1 MKNRRRVGAA
11 VAALLLGGAG
21 LAITASPAQAAET
34 TFKVKCVPPAGG
46 GSPVEGETTAKVTAP
61 ATAKVGDEVEVS
73 WETVKPA
80 SNNTDLMDIPKDSV
94 QPTGWITVGGG
105 GGELKVVGEKK
116 NPPIPKK
123 APMQLSTMSGKLKLT
138 KAGKITLTPGKY
150 DVAVTFS
157 FGTFVT
163 KCAPVGEVT
172 GGATID
178 VSAGTSGGTTTGGT
192 TNGGTTTGGTTTGG
206 TTTGGTT
213 SGGTTTGGTT
223 TGGTTTGGTTTGGS
237 TTGGTTSG
245 GTTTGGTTSGGTTG
259 GSGGQTDFPGKAVEV
274 AFDCGPV
281 VPGGIKTPVTINAK
295 KNGGSYDLTVKTA
308 KGAMAAPM
316 ALPAGA
322 LKPSMDVK
330 LGGADSGTVKV
341 SGPANAEPIPDKAP
355 VSLSDMTG
363 TYKPGKSGKVTL
375 SPDRL
380 TIDVTMA
387 PGSTP
392 INVPCKATS
401 SGVSLEL
408 DTAAQPGG
416 SGSSSGGTGSSG
428 GSATGSSGGL
438 AETGAEDEGGLQA
451 LALVA
456 GTVIL
461 LGGAVFTFTPW
472 RRLRGGGT
480 R

>member
-1 MKNRRRVGAA
+1 MKTQRRVSAA
-11 VAALLLGGAG
+11 VIALLLGGAG
-21 LAITASPAQAAET
+21 IAIGATPAQAAET
-34 TFKVKCVPPAGG
+34 KFNVKCVPPAGG
-46 GSPVEGETTAKVTAP
+46 GDPVEGETTAKVTAP
-61 ATAKVGDEVEVS
+61 ASAKVGDEVDVS

-80 SNNTDLMDIPKDSV
+80 SNNTDLMDIPQDSV

-123 APMQLSTMSGKLKLT
+123 APMQMSTMKGKLKLT

-163 KCAPVGEVT
+163 KCAPTGDVGV
-172 GGATID
+172 GATID
-178 VSAGTSGGTTTGGT
+178 VAAGTSGGTTNGGA
-192 TNGGTTTGGTTTGG
+192 TNGGATNGGATNGGATNGGATTGGATNGG
-206 TTTGGTT
+206 ATNGGAT
-213 SGGTTTGGTT
+213 SGGTTAGG
-223 TGGTTTGGTTTGGS
+223 
-237 TTGGTTSG
+237 
-245 GTTTGGTTSGGTTG
+245 
-259 GSGGQTDFPGKAVEV
+259 GGQTDFPGKPVEV

-308 KGAMAAPM
+308 KGAMASPM

-322 LKPSMDVK
+322 LKPSMNIK
-330 LGGADSGTVKV
+330 LGGADSGMVKV

-363 TYKPGKSGKVTL
+363 TYKPGKTGKVTL
-375 SPDRL
+375 SPDQL

-387 PGSTP
+387 PGATP
-392 INVPCKATS
+392 INVPCKAAS

-408 DTAAQPGG
+408 DTTAQEGG
-416 SGSSSGGTGSSG
+416 SGSPATTGST
-428 GSATGSSGGL
+428 GSAGASGGL
-438 AETGAEDEGGLQA
+438 AETGAEDEGGIKA

-472 RRLRGGGT
+472 RRLRGT

>member
-1 MKNRRRVGAA
+1 MKTQRRVSAA
-11 VAALLLGGAG
+11 VVALLLGGAG
-21 LAITASPAQAAET
+21 IAISASPAVAAEA

-46 GSPVEGETTAKVTAP
+46 GDPVEGETTAKITAP
-61 ATAKVGDEVEVS
+61 ATAKVGDEVEVV

-80 SNNTDLMDIPKDSV
+80 SNNTDLMDIPQDSV
-94 QPTGWITVGGG
+94 QPTGWIAVGGG
-105 GGELKVVGEKK
+105 TELKVVGEKK

-123 APMQLSTMSGKLKLT
+123 APMVMSPMKAKLKLT

-150 DVAVTFS
+150 EVAVTFS

-163 KCAPVGEVT
+163 KCAPTGEVK

-178 VSAGTSGGTTTGGT
+178 VAAGSSGGT
-192 TNGGTTTGGTTTGG
+192 TNGGTTNGGTTNGG
-206 TTTGGTT
+206 TTNGGTTNGGTT
-213 SGGTTTGGTT
+213 SGGG
-223 TGGTTTGGTTTGGS
+223 
-237 TTGGTTSG
+237 
-245 GTTTGGTTSGGTTG
+245 
-259 GSGGQTDFPGKAVEV
+259 GGQTDFPGKAVEV

-295 KNGGSYDLTVKTA
+295 KNGGGYDLTVKTA

-322 LKPSMDVK
+322 LKPSMNVK

-341 SGPANAEPIPDKAP
+341 AGPANAEPIPDKAP
-355 VSLSDMTG
+355 VSLNDMTG
-363 TYKPGKSGKVTL
+363 TYKPGKTGKVTL
-375 SPDRL
+375 SPDQL

-408 DTAAQPGG
+408 DTTAQAGG
-416 SGSSSGGTGSSG
+416 SGSPSTTGATSGGP
-428 GSATGSSGGL
+428 GGL
-438 AETGAEDEGGLQA
+438 ADTGAEDEGGIKA

-461 LGGAVFTFTPW
+461 LGGAVFTLTPW
-472 RRLRGGGT
+472 RRLRGT

>member
-1 MKNRRRVGAA
+1 MKTQRRVSAA
-11 VAALLLGGAG
+11 VIALLLGGAG
-21 LAITASPAQAAET
+21 IAIGAAPAQAAET
-34 TFKVKCVPPAGG
+34 KFNVKCVPPAGG
-46 GSPVEGETTAKVTAP
+46 GDPVEGETTAKVTAP
-61 ATAKVGDEVEVS
+61 ASAKVGDEVEVT

-80 SNNTDLMDIPKDSV
+80 SNNTDLMDIPQDSV

-123 APMQLSTMSGKLKLT
+123 APMQMSTMKGKLKLT

-163 KCAPVGEVT
+163 KCAPTGAVGV
-172 GGATID
+172 GATID
-178 VSAGTSGGTTTGGT
+178 VAAGTTGGT
-192 TNGGTTTGGTTTGG
+192 TNGGATNGGATNGG
-206 TTTGGTT
+206 ATNGGATN
-213 SGGTTTGGTT
+213 GGATNGGATN
-223 TGGTTTGGTTTGGS
+223 GGATNGGATNGGA
-237 TTGGTTSG
+237 
-245 GTTTGGTTSGGTTG
+245 
-259 GSGGQTDFPGKAVEV
+259 GGQTDFPGKPVEV

-308 KGAMAAPM
+308 KGAMASPM

-322 LKPSMDVK
+322 LKPSMNIK
-330 LGGADSGTVKV
+330 LGGADSGMVKV

-363 TYKPGKSGKVTL
+363 TYKPGKTGKVTL
-375 SPDRL
+375 SPDQL

-387 PGSTP
+387 PGATP
-392 INVPCKATS
+392 INVPCKAAS

-408 DTAAQPGG
+408 DTTAQEGG
-416 SGSSSGGTGSSG
+416 SGSPSTTGST
-428 GSATGSSGGL
+428 SASGGL
-438 AETGAEDEGGLQA
+438 AETGAGDDGGIKA

-472 RRLRGGGT
+472 RRLRGT

>member
-1 MKNRRRVGAA
+1 MKNRRRVSAA
-11 VAALLLGGAG
+11 LVALLLGGAG
-21 LAITASPAQAAET
+21 LAITAPTAQAAEA

-61 ATAKVGDEVEVS
+61 ATAKVGDEVDVS

-80 SNNTDLMDIPKDSV
+80 SNNTDLMDIPQDSV

-123 APMQLSTMSGKLKLT
+123 APMQMSTMKGKLKLT

-150 DVAVTFS
+150 DVAVSFP

-163 KCAPVGEVT
+163 KCAPVGEVK

-178 VSAGTSGGTTTGGT
+178 VSGGS
-192 TNGGTTTGGTTTGG
+192 TGGTTT
-206 TTTGGTT
+206 
-213 SGGTTTGGTT
+213 GGTTTGGTT

-237 TTGGTTSG
+237 TTGGS
-245 GTTTGGTTSGGTTG
+245 TTG
-259 GSGGQTDFPGKAVEV
+259 GSTASGGSGGGGGQTDFPGKAVEV
-274 AFDCGPV
+274 AFDCGAV
-281 VPGGIKTPVTINAK
+281 VPGGIKTPVTINAR

-375 SPDRL
+375 SPDQL

-408 DTAAQPGG
+408 DTTAQPGG
-416 SGSSSGGTGSSG
+416 SGSSTSTGGAAASG
-428 GSATGSSGGL
+428 GGL
-438 AETGAEDEGGLQA
+438 ADTGAEDEGGIKA

-472 RRLRGGGT
+472 RRLRGT

>member
-1 MKNRRRVGAA
+1 MV
-11 VAALLLGGAG
+11 ALLFGGAG
-21 LAITASPAQAAET
+21 IAISASPALAAEA

-46 GSPVEGETTAKVTAP
+46 GDPVEGETTAKITAP
-61 ATAKVGDEVEVS
+61 ATAKVGDEVDVV

-80 SNNTDLMDIPKDSV
+80 SNNTDLMDIPQDSV
-94 QPTGWITVGGG
+94 QPTGWIAVGGG
-105 GGELKVVGEKK
+105 MGELKVVGEKK

-123 APMQLSTMSGKLKLT
+123 APMVMSPMKGKLKLT

-163 KCAPVGEVT
+163 KCAPTGEVK

-178 VSAGTSGGTTTGGT
+178 VAAGSSGGTTS
-192 TNGGTTTGGTTTGG
+192 
-206 TTTGGTT
+206 GGTT
-213 SGGTTTGGTT
+213 SGGTTTGGA
-223 TGGTTTGGTTTGGS
+223 TTGGS
-237 TTGGTTSG
+237 TTGGGSTTTSG
-245 GTTTGGTTSGGTTG
+245 GSTTGGG
-259 GSGGQTDFPGKAVEV
+259 GGQTDFPGKPVEV
-274 AFDCGPV
+274 SFDCGPV

-322 LKPSMDVK
+322 LKPSMNVK

-355 VSLSDMTG
+355 VSLNDMTG
-363 TYKPGKSGKVTL
+363 TYKPGKTGKVTL
-375 SPDRL
+375 SPDQL

-392 INVPCKATS
+392 INVPCKAAS

-416 SGSSSGGTGSSG
+416 SGS
-428 GSATGSSGGL
+428 ATTTSTSGGL
-438 AETGAEDEGGLQA
+438 ADTGAEDEGGIKA

-472 RRLRGGGT
+472 RRLRGT

>member
-1 MKNRRRVGAA
+1 MSAA
-11 VAALLLGGAG
+11 VIALLLGGAG
-21 LAITASPAQAAET
+21 IAIGATPAQAAET
-34 TFKVKCVPPAGG
+34 KFNVKCVPPAGG
-46 GSPVEGETTAKVTAP
+46 GDPVQGETTAKISAP
-61 ATAKVGDEVEVS
+61 ASAKVGDEVDVS

-80 SNNTDLMDIPKDSV
+80 SNNTDLMDIPQDSV

-123 APMQLSTMSGKLKLT
+123 APMQMSTMKGKLKLT

-163 KCAPVGEVT
+163 KCAPTGDVGV
-172 GGATID
+172 GATID
-178 VSAGTSGGTTTGGT
+178 VAAGTSGGTTNGGA
-192 TNGGTTTGGTTTGG
+192 TNGGATDGGATNGG
-206 TTTGGTT
+206 ATNGGAANGGATNGGAANGGAT
-213 SGGTTTGGTT
+213 SGGAANGGA
-223 TGGTTTGGTTTGGS
+223 
-237 TTGGTTSG
+237 TS
-245 GTTTGGTTSGGTTG
+245 G
-259 GSGGQTDFPGKAVEV
+259 GSGGQTDFPGKPVEV

-295 KNGGSYDLTVKTA
+295 KNGGSYGLTVKTA
-308 KGAMAAPM
+308 KGAMASPM

-322 LKPSMDVK
+322 LKPSMNIK

-363 TYKPGKSGKVTL
+363 TYKPGKTGKVTL
-375 SPDRL
+375 SPDQL

-387 PGSTP
+387 PGATP
-392 INVPCKATS
+392 INVPCKAAS

-408 DTAAQPGG
+408 DTTAQSGG
-416 SGSSSGGTGSSG
+416 SGSPSTTGST
-428 GSATGSSGGL
+428 SASGGL
-438 AETGAEDEGGLQA
+438 AETGAEDEGGIKA

-472 RRLRGGGT
+472 RRLRGT

>member
-1 MKNRRRVGAA
+1 MSAAA
-11 VAALLLGGAG
+11 VALLLGGAG
-21 LAITASPAQAAET
+21 IAISASPALAGEAT
-34 TFKVKCVPPAGG
+34 YKVKCVPPAGG
-46 GSPVEGETTAKVTAP
+46 GSPVEGETTAKITAP
-61 ATAKVGDEVEVS
+61 ATAKVGDEVDVV

-80 SNNTDLMDIPKDSV
+80 SNNTDLMDIPQDAV
-94 QPTGWITVGGG
+94 QPTGWIALGGG
-105 GGELKVVGEKK
+105 MGELKVVGEKK

-123 APMQLSTMSGKLKLT
+123 APMVMSPMKGKLKLT

-163 KCAPVGEVT
+163 KCAPQGAVSA
-172 GGATID
+172 GATID
-178 VSAGTSGGTTTGGT
+178 VSAGSSGGT
-192 TNGGTTTGGTTTGG
+192 TNGGTTNGGTTG
-206 TTTGGTT
+206 TAG
-213 SGGTTTGGTT
+213 
-223 TGGTTTGGTTTGGS
+223 TTGGS
-237 TTGGTTSG
+237 TGSAGTTGSTTSSGGSTTSG
-245 GTTTGGTTSGGTTG
+245 GATSTGGSTSGGG
-259 GSGGQTDFPGKAVEV
+259 GGRTDFPGKAVEV

-295 KNGGSYDLTVKTA
+295 KNGGKYDLTVKTA

-322 LKPSMDVK
+322 LKPSMDVR
-330 LGGADSGTVKV
+330 LGGADSGKVKV
-341 SGPANAEPIPDKAP
+341 SGPANAEPIPDKGP

-363 TYKPGKSGKVTL
+363 TYTPGKTGKVTL
-375 SPDRL
+375 SPDQL

-387 PGSTP
+387 PGATP
-392 INVPCKATS
+392 INVPCKAAS

-416 SGSSSGGTGSSG
+416 SGSPTTTGNTTAG
-428 GSATGSSGGL
+428 APTTSGGL
-438 AETGAEDEGGLQA
+438 AETGAEDEGGIKA

-456 GTVIL
+456 GTVVL

-472 RRLRGGGT
+472 RRLRGT

>member
-80 SNNTDLMDIPKDSV
+80 SNNTDLMDIPQDSV

-123 APMQLSTMSGKLKLT
+123 APMQMSTMKGKLKLT

-163 KCAPVGEVT
+163 KCAPVGEVK

-178 VSAGTSGGTTTGGT
+178 VSAG
-192 TNGGTTTGGTTTGG
+192 
-206 TTTGGTT
+206 T

-223 TGGTTTGGTTTGGS
+223 TGGTTTGGTTTGG
-237 TTGGTTSG
+237 TTTG
-245 GTTTGGTTSGGTTG
+245 GTTTGGATTGGTTTSSG
-259 GSGGQTDFPGKAVEV
+259 GSGSGGGGGQTDFPGKAVEV

-295 KNGGSYDLTVKTA
+295 KNGGGYDLTVKTA

-363 TYKPGKSGKVTL
+363 TYTPGKSGKVTL

-392 INVPCKATS
+392 INVPCKAAS

-408 DTAAQPGG
+408 DTTAQPGG
-416 SGSSSGGTGSSG
+416 SGSSTGGSG
-428 GSATGSSGGL
+428 GSGTSGGL
-438 AETGAEDEGGLQA
+438 AETGAEDEGGIKA

-456 GTVIL
+456 GTVVL

-472 RRLRGGGT
+472 RRLRGS

>member
-1 MKNRRRVGAA
+1 MKNRRRVSAA
-11 VAALLLGGAG
+11 LVALLLGGAG
-21 LAITASPAQAAET
+21 LAITAPTAQAAEA

-61 ATAKVGDEVEVS
+61 ATAKVGDEVDVS

-80 SNNTDLMDIPKDSV
+80 SNNTDLMDIPQDSV

-123 APMQLSTMSGKLKLT
+123 APMQMSTMKGKLKLT

-150 DVAVTFS
+150 DVAVSFS

-163 KCAPVGEVT
+163 KCAPVGEVK

-178 VSAGTSGGTTTGGT
+178 VSGGSSGGTTTGGT
-192 TNGGTTTGGTTTGG
+192 TT
-206 TTTGGTT
+206 
-213 SGGTTTGGTT
+213 GGTTTGGTT

-237 TTGGTTSG
+237 TASG
-245 GTTTGGTTSGGTTG
+245 GSGGG
-259 GSGGQTDFPGKAVEV
+259 GGQTDFPGKAVEV
-274 AFDCGPV
+274 AFDCGAV

-375 SPDRL
+375 SPDQL

-408 DTAAQPGG
+408 DTTAQPGG
-416 SGSSSGGTGSSG
+416 SGSSTSTGGAAASG
-428 GSATGSSGGL
+428 GGL
-438 AETGAEDEGGLQA
+438 AETGAEDEGGIKA

-472 RRLRGGGT
+472 RRLRGT

>member
-1 MKNRRRVGAA
+1 MSAA
-11 VAALLLGGAG
+11 VIALLLGGAG
-21 LAITASPAQAAET
+21 IAIGATPAQAAET
-34 TFKVKCVPPAGG
+34 KFNVKCVPPAGG
-46 GSPVEGETTAKVTAP
+46 GAPVEGETTAKVTAP
-61 ATAKVGDEVEVS
+61 ASAKVGDEVDVS

-80 SNNTDLMDIPKDSV
+80 SNNTDLMDIPQDAV

-123 APMQLSTMSGKLKLT
+123 APMQMSVMKGKLKLT

-163 KCAPVGEVT
+163 KCAPTGAVGV
-172 GGATID
+172 GATID
-178 VSAGTSGGTTTGGT
+178 VAAGS
-192 TNGGTTTGGTTTGG
+192 
-206 TTTGGTT
+206 

-223 TGGTTTGGTTTGGS
+223 TGGTTTAGSTTGGATTTGGS
-237 TTGGTTSG
+237 TGGSTGGG
-245 GTTTGGTTSGGTTG
+245 
-259 GSGGQTDFPGKAVEV
+259 GGQTDFPGKAVEV

-341 SGPANAEPIPDKAP
+341 TGPANAEPIPDKAP

-375 SPDRL
+375 SPDQL

-387 PGSTP
+387 PGATP
-392 INVPCKATS
+392 INVPCKAAS

-416 SGSSSGGTGSSG
+416 SGSSTASGGGSS
-428 GSATGSSGGL
+428 TSGGL
-438 AETGAEDEGGLQA
+438 AETGAQDEGGIKA

-472 RRLRGGGT
+472 RRLRGT

>member
-80 SNNTDLMDIPKDSV
+80 SNNTDLMDIPQDSV

-123 APMQLSTMSGKLKLT
+123 APMQMSTMKGKLKLT

-163 KCAPVGEVT
+163 KCAPVGEVK

-178 VSAGTSGGTTTGGT
+178 VSAGS
-192 TNGGTTTGGTTTGG
+192 
-206 TTTGGTT
+206 

-223 TGGTTTGGTTTGGS
+223 TGGTTTGGTTTGGA
-237 TTGGTTSG
+237 TTGGTTTSSG
-245 GTTTGGTTSGGTTG
+245 GSGGG
-259 GSGGQTDFPGKAVEV
+259 GGQTDFPGKAVEV

-295 KNGGSYDLTVKTA
+295 KNGGGYDLTVKTA

-363 TYKPGKSGKVTL
+363 TYTPGKSGKVTL

-392 INVPCKATS
+392 INVPCKAAS

-408 DTAAQPGG
+408 DTTAQPGG
-416 SGSSSGGTGSSG
+416 SGSSTG
-428 GSATGSSGGL
+428 GSGTSGGL
-438 AETGAEDEGGLQA
+438 AETGAEDEGGIKA

-456 GTVIL
+456 GTVVL

-472 RRLRGGGT
+472 RRLRGS

>member
-80 SNNTDLMDIPKDSV
+80 SNNTDLMDIPQDSV

-123 APMQLSTMSGKLKLT
+123 APMQMSTMKGKLKLT

-163 KCAPVGEVT
+163 KCAPVGEVK

-178 VSAGTSGGTTTGGT
+178 VSAGS
-192 TNGGTTTGGTTTGG
+192 
-206 TTTGGTT
+206 

-223 TGGTTTGGTTTGGS
+223 TGGTTTGGTTTGGT
-237 TTGGTTSG
+237 TTGGATTG
-245 GTTTGGTTSGGTTG
+245 GTTTGGATTGGTTTSSG
-259 GSGGQTDFPGKAVEV
+259 GSGGGGGQTDFPGKAVEV

-295 KNGGSYDLTVKTA
+295 KNGGGYDLTVKTA

-363 TYKPGKSGKVTL
+363 TYTPGKSGKVTL

-392 INVPCKATS
+392 INVPCKAAS

-408 DTAAQPGG
+408 DTTAQPGG
-416 SGSSSGGTGSSG
+416 SGSSTGGSGSSG
-428 GSATGSSGGL
+428 TSGGL
-438 AETGAEDEGGLQA
+438 AETGAEDEGGIKA

-456 GTVIL
+456 GTVVL

-472 RRLRGGGT
+472 RRLRGS

>member
-1 MKNRRRVGAA
+1 MKTQRRVSAA
-11 VAALLLGGAG
+11 VVALLLGGAG
-21 LAITASPAQAAET
+21 IAISASPAVAAEA

-46 GSPVEGETTAKVTAP
+46 GDPVEGETTAKITAP
-61 ATAKVGDEVEVS
+61 ATAKVGDEVEVV

-94 QPTGWITVGGG
+94 QPTGWIAVGGAG
-105 GGELKVVGEKK
+105 TGELKVVGEKK

-123 APMQLSTMSGKLKLT
+123 APMVMSPMKAKLKLT

-150 DVAVTFS
+150 EVAVSFS

-163 KCAPVGEVT
+163 KCAPTGEVK

-178 VSAGTSGGTTTGGT
+178 VAAGSSGGTTDGGT
-192 TNGGTTTGGTTTGG
+192 TNGGNTNGGNNNGGTAN
-206 TTTGGTT
+206 GGTT
-213 SGGTTTGGTT
+213 SGGG
-223 TGGTTTGGTTTGGS
+223 
-237 TTGGTTSG
+237 
-245 GTTTGGTTSGGTTG
+245 
-259 GSGGQTDFPGKAVEV
+259 GGQTDFPGKAVEV

-322 LKPSMDVK
+322 LKPSMNVK

-341 SGPANAEPIPDKAP
+341 AGPANAEPIADKAP
-355 VSLSDMTG
+355 VSLNDMTG
-363 TYKPGKSGKVTL
+363 TYKPGKTGKVTL
-375 SPDRL
+375 SPDQL

-408 DTAAQPGG
+408 DTTAQAGG
-416 SGSSSGGTGSSG
+416 SGSPSTTGATTSGP
-428 GSATGSSGGL
+428 GGL
-438 AETGAEDEGGLQA
+438 ADTGAEDEGGIKA

-472 RRLRGGGT
+472 RRLRGT

>member
-80 SNNTDLMDIPKDSV
+80 SNNTDLMDIPQDSV

-123 APMQLSTMSGKLKLT
+123 APMQMSTMKGKLKLT
-138 KAGKITLTPGKY
+138 KAGRITLTPGKY

-163 KCAPVGEVT
+163 KCAPVGEVE

-178 VSAGTSGGTTTGGT
+178 VSAGS
-192 TNGGTTTGGTTTGG
+192 
-206 TTTGGTT
+206 

-223 TGGTTTGGTTTGGS
+223 TGGTTTGGTTTGGTTTGGA
-237 TTGGTTSG
+237 TTGGTTTSSG
-245 GTTTGGTTSGGTTG
+245 GSGSGGG
-259 GSGGQTDFPGKAVEV
+259 GGQTDFPGKAVEV

-295 KNGGSYDLTVKTA
+295 KNGGGYDLTVKTA

-363 TYKPGKSGKVTL
+363 TYTPGKSGKVTL

-392 INVPCKATS
+392 INVPCKAAS

-408 DTAAQPGG
+408 DTTAQPGG
-416 SGSSSGGTGSSG
+416 SGSSTGGSG
-428 GSATGSSGGL
+428 GSGTSGGL
-438 AETGAEDEGGLQA
+438 AETGAEDEGGIKA

-456 GTVIL
+456 GTVVL

-472 RRLRGGGT
+472 RRLRGS

>member
-1 MKNRRRVGAA
+1 MV
-11 VAALLLGGAG
+11 ALLLGGAG
-21 LAITASPAQAAET
+21 IAITASPAQAAET
-34 TFKVKCVPPAGG
+34 KFNVKCVPPAGG

-61 ATAKVGDEVEVS
+61 ASAKVGDEVDVS

-80 SNNTDLMDIPKDSV
+80 SNNTDLMDIPQDAV
-94 QPTGWITVGGG
+94 QPTGWITVSGG

-123 APMQLSTMSGKLKLT
+123 APMQMSVMKGKLKLT

-163 KCAPVGEVT
+163 KCAPTGAVGV
-172 GGATID
+172 GATID
-178 VSAGTSGGTTTGGT
+178 VSAGS
-192 TNGGTTTGGTTTGG
+192 
-206 TTTGGTT
+206 

-223 TGGTTTGGTTTGGS
+223 TGGTTTGGTTTGG
-237 TTGGTTSG
+237 TTTG
-245 GTTTGGTTSGGTTG
+245 GTTTGGTTSGGSTTG
-259 GSGGQTDFPGKAVEV
+259 GGGGQTDFPGKAVEV

-341 SGPANAEPIPDKAP
+341 SGPANADPIPDKAP

-375 SPDRL
+375 SPDQL

-408 DTAAQPGG
+408 DTTAQPGG
-416 SGSSSGGTGSSG
+416 SGSSTASGSSTSG
-428 GSATGSSGGL
+428 GGL
-438 AETGAEDEGGLQA
+438 AETGAEDEGGIKA

-472 RRLRGGGT
+472 RRLRGT

>member
-1 MKNRRRVGAA
+1 MKNRRRVSAA
-11 VAALLLGGAG
+11 LVALLLGGAG
-21 LAITASPAQAAET
+21 LAITAPTAQAAEA

-61 ATAKVGDEVEVS
+61 ATAKVGDEVDVS

-80 SNNTDLMDIPKDSV
+80 SNNTDLMDIPQDSV

-123 APMQLSTMSGKLKLT
+123 APMQMSTMKGKLKLT

-150 DVAVTFS
+150 DVAVSFS

-163 KCAPVGEVT
+163 KCAPVGEVK

-178 VSAGTSGGTTTGGT
+178 VSGGS
-192 TNGGTTTGGTTTGG
+192 
-206 TTTGGTT
+206 

-237 TTGGTTSG
+237 TTGGS
-245 GTTTGGTTSGGTTG
+245 TTG
-259 GSGGQTDFPGKAVEV
+259 GSTASGGSGGGGGQTDFPGKAVEV
-274 AFDCGPV
+274 AFDCGAV

-375 SPDRL
+375 SPDQL

-408 DTAAQPGG
+408 DTTAQPGG
-416 SGSSSGGTGSSG
+416 SGSSTSTTGST
-428 GSATGSSGGL
+428 ASGGL
-438 AETGAEDEGGLQA
+438 ADTGAEDEGGIKA

-472 RRLRGGGT
+472 RRLRGT

>member
-1 MKNRRRVGAA
+1 M
-11 VAALLLGGAG
+11 
-21 LAITASPAQAAET
+21 
-34 TFKVKCVPPAGG
+34 
-46 GSPVEGETTAKVTAP
+46 EGETTAKVTAP
-61 ATAKVGDEVEVS
+61 ATAKVGDEVDVS

-80 SNNTDLMDIPKDSV
+80 SNNTDLMDIPQDSV

-123 APMQLSTMSGKLKLT
+123 APMQMSTMKGKLKLT

-150 DVAVTFS
+150 DVAVSFS

-163 KCAPVGEVT
+163 KCAPVGEVK

-178 VSAGTSGGTTTGGT
+178 VSGGS
-192 TNGGTTTGGTTTGG
+192 
-206 TTTGGTT
+206 

-237 TTGGTTSG
+237 TTGGS
-245 GTTTGGTTSGGTTG
+245 TTG
-259 GSGGQTDFPGKAVEV
+259 GSTASGGSGGGGGQTDFPGKAVEV
-274 AFDCGPV
+274 AFDCGAV

-375 SPDRL
+375 SPDQL

-408 DTAAQPGG
+408 DTTAQPGG
-416 SGSSSGGTGSSG
+416 SGSSTSTTGST
-428 GSATGSSGGL
+428 ASGGL
-438 AETGAEDEGGLQA
+438 ADTGAEDEGGIKA

-472 RRLRGGGT
+472 RRLRGT

>member
-1 MKNRRRVGAA
+1 MKTQRRVSAA
-11 VAALLLGGAG
+11 VVALLLGGAG
-21 LAITASPAQAAET
+21 IAISASPALAAEA

-46 GSPVEGETTAKVTAP
+46 GDPVEGETTAKITAP
-61 ATAKVGDEVEVS
+61 ATAKVGDEVDVV

-80 SNNTDLMDIPKDSV
+80 SNNTDLMDIPQDSV
-94 QPTGWITVGGG
+94 QPTGWIAVGGG
-105 GGELKVVGEKK
+105 MGELKVVGEKK

-123 APMQLSTMSGKLKLT
+123 APMVMSPMKGKLKLT

-163 KCAPVGEVT
+163 KCAPTGEVK

-178 VSAGTSGGTTTGGT
+178 VSAGSSGGTTS
-192 TNGGTTTGGTTTGG
+192 
-206 TTTGGTT
+206 GGTT
-213 SGGTTTGGTT
+213 SGGTTTGGA
-223 TGGTTTGGTTTGGS
+223 TTGGS
-237 TTGGTTSG
+237 TTGGGSTTTSG
-245 GTTTGGTTSGGTTG
+245 GSTTGGG
-259 GSGGQTDFPGKAVEV
+259 GGQTDFPGKAVEV

-322 LKPSMDVK
+322 LKPSMNVK

-355 VSLSDMTG
+355 VSLNDMTG
-363 TYKPGKSGKVTL
+363 TYKPGKTGKVTL
-375 SPDRL
+375 SPDQL

-416 SGSSSGGTGSSG
+416 SGSATTTGTS
-428 GSATGSSGGL
+428 TSGGL
-438 AETGAEDEGGLQA
+438 AETGAEDEGGIKA

-461 LGGAVFTFTPW
+461 LGAGVFTFTPW
-472 RRLRGGGT
+472 RRLRGT

>member
-1 MKNRRRVGAA
+1 MKTQRRVSAAA
-11 VAALLLGGAG
+11 VALLFGGAG
-21 LAITASPAQAAET
+21 ILLAAAPAQAADA

-46 GSPVEGETTAKVTAP
+46 GSPVEGETTAKITAP
-61 ATAKVGDEVEVS
+61 ATAKVGDEVDVS

-80 SNNTDLMDIPKDSV
+80 SNNTDLMVIPKDSV
-94 QPTGWITVGGG
+94 VPTGWFTVSGGG
-105 GGELKVVGEKK
+105 AELKVVGEKK
-116 NPPIPKK
+116 NPEIPKK
-123 APMQLSTMSGKLKLT
+123 APMVMSTMKGKLKLT
-138 KAGKITLTPGKY
+138 QAGKITLTPGRY
-150 DVAVTFS
+150 EVAVSFP

-163 KCAPVGEVT
+163 KCAPVGTVT
-172 GGATID
+172 GGTTID
-178 VSAGTSGGTTTGGT
+178 VSAGSTGGT
-192 TNGGTTTGGTTTGG
+192 TGGATTGGATTGG
-206 TTTGGTT
+206 ATTGGA
-213 SGGTTTGGTT
+213 TTGGAT
-223 TGGTTTGGTTTGGS
+223 TGGATTGS
-237 TTGGTTSG
+237 
-245 GTTTGGTTSGGTTG
+245 TTG

-281 VPGGIKTPVTINAK
+281 VPGGIKTPVTVNAK
-295 KNGGSYDLTVKTA
+295 KNGGAYDLTVKTA

-322 LKPSMDVK
+322 LKPSMNVK

-363 TYKPGKSGKVTL
+363 TYKPGKTGKVTL
-375 SPDRL
+375 TPDQL

-401 SGVSLEL
+401 SAVSLEL
-408 DTAAQPGG
+408 DTTAQAGG
-416 SGSSSGGTGSSG
+416 SGSPSSTGSTSAGTPSG
-428 GSATGSSGGL
+428 SGGL
-438 AETGAEDEGGLQA
+438 AETGAQDDGGIKA

-472 RRLRGGGT
+472 RRLRGT

>member
-1 MKNRRRVGAA
+1 MKTQRRVSAAA
-11 VAALLLGGAG
+11 VALLFGGAG
-21 LAITASPAQAAET
+21 ILLAAAPAQAADA

-46 GSPVEGETTAKVTAP
+46 GSPVEGETTAKITAP
-61 ATAKVGDEVEVS
+61 ATAKVGDEVDVS

-80 SNNTDLMDIPKDSV
+80 SNNTDLMVIPKDSV
-94 QPTGWITVGGG
+94 VPTGWFTVSGGG
-105 GGELKVVGEKK
+105 AELKVVGEKK
-116 NPPIPKK
+116 NPEIPKK
-123 APMQLSTMSGKLKLT
+123 APMVMSTMKGTLKLT
-138 KAGKITLTPGKY
+138 KAGKITLTPGRY
-150 DVAVTFS
+150 EVAVSFP

-163 KCAPVGEVT
+163 KCAPVGTVT
-172 GGATID
+172 GGTTID
-178 VSAGTSGGTTTGGT
+178 VSAGSTGGT
-192 TNGGTTTGGTTTGG
+192 TGGGATGGATTGGATTGG
-206 TTTGGTT
+206 ATTGGA
-213 SGGTTTGGTT
+213 TTGGAT
-223 TGGTTTGGTTTGGS
+223 TGS
-237 TTGGTTSG
+237 
-245 GTTTGGTTSGGTTG
+245 TTG

-281 VPGGIKTPVTINAK
+281 VPGGIKTPVTVNAK
-295 KNGGSYDLTVKTA
+295 KNGGAYDLTVKTA

-322 LKPSMDVK
+322 LKPSMNVK

-363 TYKPGKSGKVTL
+363 TYKPGKTGKVTL
-375 SPDRL
+375 TPDQL

-401 SGVSLEL
+401 SAVSLEL
-408 DTAAQPGG
+408 DTTAQAGG
-416 SGSSSGGTGSSG
+416 SGSPSSTGSTSAGTPSG
-428 GSATGSSGGL
+428 SGGL
-438 AETGAEDEGGLQA
+438 AETGAQDDGGIKA

-472 RRLRGGGT
+472 RRLRGT

>member
-1 MKNRRRVGAA
+1 MKTQRRVSAA
-11 VAALLLGGAG
+11 TVALLFGGAG
-21 LAITASPAQAAET
+21 ILLAASPAQAADVSY
-34 TFKVKCVPPAGG
+34 KVECIPPAGG
-46 GSPVEGETTAKVTAP
+46 GGPVQGTTTVSITAP
-61 ATAKVGDEVEVS
+61 ATAKVGDEVEVV
-73 WETVKPA
+73 WKTVKPA
-80 SNNTDLMDIPKDSV
+80 SNNTDLMDLGKDTV
-94 QPTGWITVGGG
+94 KPTGFVKLGGALG
-105 GGELKVVGEKK
+105 AEVKLEGERK

-123 APMQLSTMSGKLKLT
+123 APMVMSDMKGKIKLT
-138 KAGKITLTPGKY
+138 KAGDVTITPGKY
-150 DVAVTFS
+150 DVDFS
-157 FGTFVT
+157 GFVT
-163 KCAPVGEVT
+163 HCSPKETVGV
-172 GGATID
+172 GATIK
-178 VSAGTSGGTTTGGT
+178 VTEGGGASGGA
-192 TNGGTTTGGTTTGG
+192 
-206 TTTGGTT
+206 
-213 SGGTTTGGTT
+213 T

-237 TTGGTTSG
+237 ASGGSTSGGSTSGGSASGGSTTGGG
-245 GTTTGGTTSGGTTG
+245 
-259 GSGGQTDFPGKAVEV
+259 GGQTDFPGKPVEV

-281 VPGGIKTPVTINAK
+281 VPGGIKTPVTISAK

-308 KGAMAAPM
+308 KGAMASPM

-355 VSLSDMTG
+355 VSLNDMTG
-363 TYKPGKSGKVTL
+363 TYKPGKTGKVTL
-375 SPDRL
+375 SPDQL

-408 DTAAQPGG
+408 DTTAQAGG
-416 SGSSSGGTGSSG
+416 SGSPGTTGSTTGSS
-428 GSATGSSGGL
+428 TSSGNL
-438 AETGAEDEGGLQA
+438 AETGAEDGGGIKA

-456 GTVIL
+456 GTVVL

-472 RRLRGGGT
+472 RRLRGT

>member
-80 SNNTDLMDIPKDSV
+80 SNNTDLMDIPQDSV

-123 APMQLSTMSGKLKLT
+123 APMQMSTMKGKLKLT

-163 KCAPVGEVT
+163 KCAPVGEVK

-178 VSAGTSGGTTTGGT
+178 VSAGS
-192 TNGGTTTGGTTTGG
+192 
-206 TTTGGTT
+206 

-223 TGGTTTGGTTTGGS
+223 TGGTTTGGTTTGGTTTGGA
-237 TTGGTTSG
+237 TTGGTTTSSG
-245 GTTTGGTTSGGTTG
+245 GSGSGGG
-259 GSGGQTDFPGKAVEV
+259 GGGQTDFPGKAVEV

-295 KNGGSYDLTVKTA
+295 KNGGGYDLTVKTA

-363 TYKPGKSGKVTL
+363 TYTPGKSGKVTL

-392 INVPCKATS
+392 INVPCKAAS

-408 DTAAQPGG
+408 DTTAQPGG
-416 SGSSSGGTGSSG
+416 SGSSTGGSG
-428 GSATGSSGGL
+428 GSGTSGGL
-438 AETGAEDEGGLQA
+438 AETGAEDEGGIKA

-456 GTVIL
+456 GTVVL

-472 RRLRGGGT
+472 RRLRGS

>member
-1 MKNRRRVGAA
+1 MKNRRRVSAA
-11 VAALLLGGAG
+11 LVALLLGGAG
-21 LAITASPAQAAET
+21 LAITAPTAQAAET

-61 ATAKVGDEVEVS
+61 ATAKVGDEVDVS

-80 SNNTDLMDIPKDSV
+80 SNNTDLMDIPADSV

-123 APMQLSTMSGKLKLT
+123 APMQMSTMKGKLKLT
-138 KAGKITLTPGKY
+138 KAGRISLTPGKY
-150 DVAVTFS
+150 DVAVTFP

-163 KCAPVGEVT
+163 KCAPVGEVK
-172 GGATID
+172 GGAVID
-178 VSAGTSGGTTTGGT
+178 VSGGSSGGTTT
-192 TNGGTTTGGTTTGG
+192 
-206 TTTGGTT
+206 
-213 SGGTTTGGTT
+213 GGTTTGGTT

-237 TTGGTTSG
+237 TTGGSTASG
-245 GTTTGGTTSGGTTG
+245 GSGGG
-259 GSGGQTDFPGKAVEV
+259 GGQTDFPGKAVQV
-274 AFDCGPV
+274 TFDCGAV

-363 TYKPGKSGKVTL
+363 TYKPGTSGKVTL
-375 SPDRL
+375 SPDQL

-408 DTAAQPGG
+408 DTTAQPGG
-416 SGSSSGGTGSSG
+416 SGSSTGTTGS
-428 GSATGSSGGL
+428 TTSGGL
-438 AETGAEDEGGLQA
+438 AETGAQDEGGIKA
-451 LALVA
+451 LSLVA

-472 RRLRGGGT
+472 RRLRGT

>member
-1 MKNRRRVGAA
+1 MKNRRRVSAA
-11 VAALLLGGAG
+11 LVALLLGGAG
-21 LAITASPAQAAET
+21 LAITAPTAQAAEA

-61 ATAKVGDEVEVS
+61 ATAKVGDEVDVS

-80 SNNTDLMDIPKDSV
+80 SNNTDLMDIPQDSV

-123 APMQLSTMSGKLKLT
+123 APMQMSTMKGKLKLT
-138 KAGKITLTPGKY
+138 KAGRITLTPGKY
-150 DVAVTFS
+150 DVAVSFS

-163 KCAPVGEVT
+163 KCAPVGEVK

-178 VSAGTSGGTTTGGT
+178 VSGG
-192 TNGGTTTGGTTTGG
+192 
-206 TTTGGTT
+206 
-213 SGGTTTGGTT
+213 SSGGTT

-237 TTGGTTSG
+237 TTGGS
-245 GTTTGGTTSGGTTG
+245 TTG
-259 GSGGQTDFPGKAVEV
+259 GSTASGGSGGGGGQTDFPGKAVEV
-274 AFDCGPV
+274 AFDCGAV

-375 SPDRL
+375 SPDQL

-392 INVPCKATS
+392 IKVPCKATS

-408 DTAAQPGG
+408 DTTAQPGG
-416 SGSSSGGTGSSG
+416 SGSSTSTG
-428 GSATGSSGGL
+428 GSTTSGGGL
-438 AETGAEDEGGLQA
+438 ADTGAEDEGGIKA

-472 RRLRGGGT
+472 RRLRGT

>member
-1 MKNRRRVGAA
+1 MSAA
-11 VAALLLGGAG
+11 LVALLLGGAG
-21 LAITASPAQAAET
+21 LAITAPTAQAAEA
-34 TFKVKCVPPAGG
+34 TFKVRCVPPAGG
-46 GSPVEGETTAKVTAP
+46 GSPVEGETTAKITAP
-61 ATAKVGDEVEVS
+61 AAAKVGDEVDVS

-80 SNNTDLMDIPKDSV
+80 SNNTDLMDIPQDSV

-123 APMQLSTMSGKLKLT
+123 APMQMSTMKGKLKLT
-138 KAGKITLTPGKY
+138 KAGRTTLTPGRY

-163 KCAPVGEVT
+163 KCAPVGEVK
-172 GGATID
+172 GGAVID
-178 VSAGTSGGTTTGGT
+178 VSGGSS
-192 TNGGTTTGGTTTGG
+192 
-206 TTTGGTT
+206 GGTT
-213 SGGTTTGGTT
+213 SGGTT
-223 TGGTTTGGTTTGGS
+223 S
-237 TTGGTTSG
+237 GGTTSG
-245 GTTTGGTTSGGTTG
+245 GTTSGGTTSGGTTSGGSTTSGGTTTSG
-259 GSGGQTDFPGKAVEV
+259 GSGGGGGQSDFPGKAVEV
-274 AFDCGPV
+274 AFDCGAV

-363 TYKPGKSGKVTL
+363 TYKPGRSGKVTL
-375 SPDRL
+375 SPDQL

-387 PGSTP
+387 PGATP
-392 INVPCKATS
+392 ITVPCKATS

-408 DTAAQPGG
+408 DTTAQPGG
-416 SGSSSGGTGSSG
+416 SGSST
-428 GSATGSSGGL
+428 SATGSTTSGGL
-438 AETGAEDEGGLQA
+438 AETGAEDEGGIQA

-472 RRLRGGGT
+472 RRLRGT

>member
-1 MKNRRRVGAA
+1 MV
-11 VAALLLGGAG
+11 ALLLGGAG
-21 LAITASPAQAAET
+21 IAISASPALAAEA

-46 GSPVEGETTAKVTAP
+46 GDPVEGETTAKITAP
-61 ATAKVGDEVEVS
+61 ATAKVGDEVDVV

-80 SNNTDLMDIPKDSV
+80 SNNTDLMDIPQDSV
-94 QPTGWITVGGG
+94 QPTGWIAVGGG
-105 GGELKVVGEKK
+105 MGELKVVGEKK

-123 APMQLSTMSGKLKLT
+123 APMVMSPMKGKLKLT

-163 KCAPVGEVT
+163 KCAPTGEVK

-178 VSAGTSGGTTTGGT
+178 VSAGSSGGTTS
-192 TNGGTTTGGTTTGG
+192 
-206 TTTGGTT
+206 GGTT
-213 SGGTTTGGTT
+213 SGGTTTGGA
-223 TGGTTTGGTTTGGS
+223 TTGGS
-237 TTGGTTSG
+237 TTGGGSTTTSG
-245 GTTTGGTTSGGTTG
+245 GSTTGGG
-259 GSGGQTDFPGKAVEV
+259 GGQTDFPGKAVEV

-322 LKPSMDVK
+322 LKPSMNVK

-355 VSLSDMTG
+355 VSLNDMTG
-363 TYKPGKSGKVTL
+363 TYKPGKTGKVTL
-375 SPDRL
+375 SPDQL

-416 SGSSSGGTGSSG
+416 SGSATTTGTS
-428 GSATGSSGGL
+428 TSGGL
-438 AETGAEDEGGLQA
+438 AETGAEDEGGIKA

-461 LGGAVFTFTPW
+461 LGAGVFTFTPW
-472 RRLRGGGT
+472 RRLRGT